1 MRRFL
6 FGSLLLFCLMVQ
18 AESKFKLGK
27 GQLTV
32 TNVARNA
39 VRIQYAE
46 GTIVDSLPDWLYV
59 KHGEVSQGDV
69 KVTVKMVRS
78 VLRTKLDVRFFGL
91 RSTNGIMGRQHS
103 SSTRRRMSTSTD
115 WDSSRTVTAMCGA
128 CLVD

>member
-59 KHGEVSQGDV
+59 KHGEVSQG
-69 KVTVKMVRS
+69 

>member
-6 FGSLLLFCLMVQ
+6 FASLLLFCLMVQ

-69 KVTVKMVRS
+69 KVTVKIAAPHSDHGSENAVRAVEFS
-78 VLRTKLDVRFFGL
+78 ISPIVD
-91 RSTNGIMGRQHS
+91 GRA
-103 SSTRRRMSTSTD
+103 
-115 WDSSRTVTAMCGA
+115 TVKARYKGKEKIF
-128 CLVD
+128 LIN

>member
-6 FGSLLLFCLMVQ
+6 FASLLLFCLMVQ

-69 KVTVKMVRS
+69 KVTVKIAAPHS
-78 VLRTKLDVRFFGL
+78 DHG
-91 RSTNGIMGRQHS
+91 SENGEVSIKDKAG
-103 SSTRRRMSTSTD
+103 RMSTYTD
-115 WDSSRTVTAMCGA
+115 WDSFRTVTAMCGA

>member
-1 MRRFL
+1 MMRRFL
-6 FGSLLLFCLMVQ
+6 FASLLLFCLMVQ

-69 KVTVKMVRS
+69 KVTVNEAPME
-78 VLRTKLDVRFFGL
+78 
-91 RSTNGIMGRQHS
+91 
-103 SSTRRRMSTSTD
+103 
-115 WDSSRTVTAMCGA
+115 
-128 CLVD
+128 